1 MHLVF
6 NPDIFALGLAVGV
19 LGLVLILSLIIAY
32 AYEER
37 TLLFLAAYVAVMVGL
52 VFGAGQLIPGGEVIP
67 LQLLVAG
74 PALVTILVMWLL
86 RNRHSSLLDK
96 VVMGAAG
103 LSTVA
108 LMIFLAVPGMVPG
121 FASDEGRLSLALT
134 ALWFALL
141 VGSSVYL
148 GMESWDSAGPWKWW
162 LVLGDVLG
170 LAVALVFL
178 GDLVDAQQTYWPV
191 VLMLVVQVP
200 PVYLS
205 LVWRSRLLNESRL
218 RSAAADVTDPLTGLA
233 TTPVL
238 LERLMRIT
246 SRANQSKQ
254 GQSSSALFI
263 IQVQNWTGLI
273 NELGPEFNE
282 KLLLEAALRVRR
294 SIGDNDLV
302 ARIGGGR
309 FAVVA
314 QGLTNPGE
322 ISAMA
327 TRLVVS
333 GLRIDSP
340 QLPGVELQFRVV
352 LRPLTFA
359 KPLPMPV
366 VKDWLASLA
375 SRFDDWP
382 RSHRARSILVVEG
395 EVTKPVTP

>member
-1 MHLVF
+1 MNLIF

-19 LGLVLILSLIIAY
+19 LSLVLLLSLIIAY

-37 TLLFLAAYVAVMVGL
+37 TLLFLAAYIAVMVGL
-52 VFGAGQLIPGGEVIP
+52 GFGGERLMPGQRVMQ

-74 PALVTILVMWLL
+74 PALVTILEMWLL
-86 RNRHSSLLDK
+86 RNRHSSRLDK
-96 VVMGAAG
+96 IVMCAIG
-103 LSTVA
+103 LATLA
-108 LMIFLAVPGMVPG
+108 LMVFYAVTGVAPAMTNERGQVSLGLGILWMV
-121 FASDEGRLSLALT
+121 
-134 ALWFALL
+134 LL
-141 VGSSVYL
+141 VASSIYL
-148 GMESWDSAGPWKWW
+148 GAESWDGAGPWKWW

-170 LAVALVFL
+170 IGVALVFI
-178 GDLVDAQQTYWPV
+178 GSIVAAEKAYWPV
-191 VLMLVVQVP
+191 VLMLVLQVP
-200 PVYLS
+200 AIYLS

-218 RSAAADVTDPLTGLA
+218 RSIAADVTDPLTGLA

-238 LERLMRIT
+238 VERLMRIT
-246 SRANQSKQ
+246 SRANQSRQ
-254 GQSSSALFI
+254 GQSSSALFVI
-263 IQVQNWTGLI
+263 HVQNWNGLI
-273 NELGPEFNE
+273 NELGSEFNE
-282 KLLLEAALRVRR
+282 KLLLEAALRIRR

-302 ARIGGGR
+302 ARISGGR

-314 QGLTNPGE
+314 QGLTNPAE

-340 QLPGVELQFRVV
+340 QFPGVELQFRVI

-359 KPLPMPV
+359 KPMSMPA

-395 EVTKPVTP
+395 DVSKPQIT